1 MFRKAMLGDTAT
13 LNLDFTTG
21 VLDSRL
27 TFTRASTATYINSS
41 GYVTTMGAAPTN
53 DPTKARFD
61 YDPVTLA
68 PRGLLIE
75 GTGINIIRYSAAPQS
90 WSAAVSGTTIT
101 DGSGLAPDN
110 SSTPKQLAMTSG
122 GYCYQV
128 TQSNQVAGTYTYS
141 VWLKA
146 SSAQSVGVRV
156 SRTYDG
162 SVKGMITAAVT
173 TTWKRFEVQITSN
186 ATDTIDCGFDQRSIP
201 PSVPGPGVA
210 ATFLMWNAQLEAGA
224 GASSSIATGASQVT
238 RTADDCYISGSN
250 FTSWF
255 DSTQGTLLVTAR
267 SGGIYYDTSAYDF
280 AAVLTQSGVGT
291 DHIGCAQW
299 SSGLFGVVRANN
311 TYNLNY
317 TSLGSLTAPYK
328 AAIAYAAS
336 DFAAVANN
344 GTVTTGTGSLPLSI
358 NRLRIGGSRSGSAP
372 AGFSGQIAS
381 IKYFPTRLSN
391 AQLQALTTP

>member
-1 MFRKAMLGDTAT
+1 MYTSMFRKAMLGDTAT

-75 GTGINIIRYSAAPQS
+75 GTSINIIRYSAAPQS

-122 GYCYQV
+122 AYCYQV

-156 SRTYDG
+156 SRTSDG

-186 ATDTIDCGFDQRSIP
+186 ATDTLDCGFDQRSIP

-238 RTADDCYISGSN
+238 RNADSCLMSGTNFSSWYTHGIGTVCWSGSAFRVTAGHLAN
-250 FTSWF
+250 INTVNNDPRITAYVGAGSL
-255 DSTQGTLLVTAR
+255 SNLVTNGTTQASISFGSVTANTAFKAAWR
-267 SGGIYYDTSAYDF
+267 FNTNDF
-280 AAVLTQSGVGT
+280 AACLNAGTVQTDTVGT
-291 DHIGCAQW
+291 VPT
-299 SSGLFGVVRANN
+299 GVDRMQ
-311 TYNLNY
+311 
-317 TSLGSLTAPYK
+317 LG
-328 AAIAYAAS
+328 AAE
-336 DFAAVANN
+336 
-344 GTVTTGTGSLPLSI
+344 
-358 NRLRIGGSRSGSAP
+358 GGYQFLDGW
-372 AGFSGQIAS
+372 IKS
-381 IKYFPTRLSN
+381 IKYYPTAFTN
-391 AQLQALTTP
+391 AELQTATTL